1 MKTASKTSWEL
12 DNEALDAIRRAAAFA
27 WSLPGGHPILNTVL
41 FTGDGKIVSTD
52 TYRIFVRAC
61 AVSRDVPRVVV
72 DADLARTLRDRFS
85 EARRARLVL
94 EEDRAVL
101 RLNGERIEAPLVTG
115 DYPDWERCVPS
126 DWDLRAIA
134 RVGDWVDA
142 LDMLAWQRESELAR
156 MPEPPE
162 HPRVVATFSSRDE
175 RVTLRQGLAVGENEG
190 IAWQS
195 SVSFRVQTSGADS
208 DLAFAA
214 NAVYLDQ
221 AVRGLGLPPGEL
233 IEFALNKELDPF
245 LTRSANGPDSFI
257 LTMPMQMEPE

>member
-12 DNEALDAIRRAAAFA
+12 DNEALDGIRQAAVFA

-52 TYRIFVRAC
+52 THRIFVRAC
-61 AVSRDVPRVVV
+61 AAFRDVPRVAVH
-72 DADLARTLRDRFS
+72 ADLARTLRGQFG
-85 EARRARLVL
+85 EARRACFVL
-94 EEDRAVL
+94 EEDKAVL
-101 RLNGERIEAPLVTG
+101 RLNGEQIEAPLITG

-126 DWDLRAIA
+126 DWDVRATA
-134 RVGDWVDA
+134 RVGDWLDA
-142 LDMLAWQRESELAR
+142 LNMLTCQRESEFAR
-156 MPEPPE
+156 TAEPPG
-162 HPRVVATFSSRDE
+162 HPRVVVTLSSRDE
-175 RVTLRQGLAVGENEG
+175 RVTIRQGLAVGENEG

-195 SVSFRVQTSGADS
+195 SVSFPVQTTGADS
-208 DLAFAA
+208 DLTIAA

-221 AVRGLGLPPGEL
+221 AVRGPGLPPGEL

-245 LTRSANGPDSFI
+245 LTRPANGPDSFI